1 MDFMNSVKS
10 CPPGS
15 VNEGG
20 RCVSIKIN
28 KPNRPKRERKERKLL
43 KKPLNPVFTIG
54 DIVSFGSPP
63 AMGKPAQN
71 PKFRGGKINNP
82 VKQKTMQRRIK

>member
-28 KPNRPKRERKERKLL
+28 KPSKPVRERKKKLL
-43 KKPLNPVFTIG
+43 RKPLNPVFTIG
-54 DIVSFGSPP
+54 EIVSFGSPVQ
-63 AMGKPAQN
+63 MGKPAQN
-71 PKFRGGKINNP
+71 PKFRGGKMNP
-82 VKQKTMQRRIK
+82 VKQKGMQKRIK